1 MGNVACCK
9 KPNEIIEDKD
19 VFKKSTIKKTTNLQE
34 DQTEPQNPF
43 QKENI
48 RPNYNYIT
56 SDNSNNNNFVDLEQT
71 KNISNLK
78 YAPKIEHQ
86 STNGPSDNLRKKRN
100 TNKILN
106 NKDIFTKNNDYNNI
120 KTRNVF
126 EQVQTSSNSEFNKL
140 LIDNNNNINN
150 RMTSS
155 DDVMQEK
162 APQDKMSMNNIN
174 DKIKFISNEPTQL
187 KAIPTDMNSN
197 MNTNLNSNINI
208 PSDKPPIINPEKN
221 PTDKDK
227 TKEKKIEQI
236 NTDIL
241 KNDTRKEKEQNL
253 NEESRNIDNNE
264 TENEVINK
272 NIETQNINMNIEQKM
287 PLNQFNQ
294 EQLVDSDNIN
304 ININKTNTN
313 LNNNI
318 NTTNEEPQNSL
329 DNQNINQDNDLNS
342 NPNYIPQNIIKN
354 HIKIDSQLP
363 DEEDPKDSNEINRT
377 ITPSPTNTK
386 EPQNPKEEENIE
398 TKEAFL
404 QSADGQIIP
413 TQQISDSEIAYL
425 YQQCQAKGETEP
437 DDDFNFES
445 YKKFYQPDDPF
456 FLFDKGEVSD
466 GQIISSPDE
475 VENLEIYE
483 GEINEQNKKHGQGI
497 LTTPEFVRKGTWRNG
512 EFTGWGRESR
522 RNKEV
527 LEGKFVNGTLNGK
540 GIFRNSKNNLYMGDF
555 VNSKREG
562 MGELYTN
569 RIHYIGEFKEDKL
582 DGKGIIEFLKE
593 GHKYEGDFKNNEI
606 NGRGI
611 FQWKNGDI
619 YEGDMTDGKM
629 NGHGIYRYANGQI
642 YDGEYINGIREGK
655 GRIIINNTVVY
666 DGEFRGGHRMEK
678 GRSTGSIRFTNNG
691 NADNNDAHEIENN

>member
-19 VFKKSTIKKTTNLQE
+19 VFKKSTIKKTTNFQE
-34 DQTEPQNPF
+34 DQSEPQNPF

-126 EQVQTSSNSEFNKL
+126 EQVQTSSNSELNKL

-162 APQDKMSMNNIN
+162 VPQDKMSMNNIN

-197 MNTNLNSNINI
+197 MNTNLNNNINI

-304 ININKTNTN
+304 INKTNTN

-386 EPQNPKEEENIE
+386 EPQIPEEEEENIE

-678 GRSTGSIRFTNNG
+678 GRSTGSMRFTNNG

>member
-126 EQVQTSSNSEFNKL
+126 EQVQTSSNSELNKL

-162 APQDKMSMNNIN
+162 VPQDKMSMNNIN

-197 MNTNLNSNINI
+197 MNTNLNNNINI

-241 KNDTRKEKEQNL
+241 KNDTRKAKEQNL

-294 EQLVDSDNIN
+294 EQLVDSDNMN

-329 DNQNINQDNDLNS
+329 DNQNINQDNDLNN

-386 EPQNPKEEENIE
+386 EPQNPEEEENIE

-678 GRSTGSIRFTNNG
+678 GRSTGSMRFTNNG

>member
-1 MGNVACCK
+1 
-9 KPNEIIEDKD
+9 
-19 VFKKSTIKKTTNLQE
+19 
-34 DQTEPQNPF
+34 
-43 QKENI
+43 
-48 RPNYNYIT
+48 
-56 SDNSNNNNFVDLEQT
+56 
-71 KNISNLK
+71 
-78 YAPKIEHQ
+78 
-86 STNGPSDNLRKKRN
+86 
-100 TNKILN
+100 
-106 NKDIFTKNNDYNNI
+106 
-120 KTRNVF
+120 
-126 EQVQTSSNSEFNKL
+126 
-140 LIDNNNNINN
+140 
-150 RMTSS
+150 MTSS

-197 MNTNLNSNINI
+197 MNTNLNNNINI
-208 PSDKPPIINPEKN
+208 PSDKPPIINQEKN

-329 DNQNINQDNDLNS
+329 DNQNINQDNDLNN

-386 EPQNPKEEENIE
+386 EPQIPEEEEENIE

-678 GRSTGSIRFTNNG
+678 GRSTGSMRFTNNG
-691 NADNNDAHEIENN
+691 NEDNNDAHEIENN

>member
-1 MGNVACCK
+1 
-9 KPNEIIEDKD
+9 
-19 VFKKSTIKKTTNLQE
+19 
-34 DQTEPQNPF
+34 
-43 QKENI
+43 
-48 RPNYNYIT
+48 
-56 SDNSNNNNFVDLEQT
+56 
-71 KNISNLK
+71 
-78 YAPKIEHQ
+78 
-86 STNGPSDNLRKKRN
+86 
-100 TNKILN
+100 
-106 NKDIFTKNNDYNNI
+106 
-120 KTRNVF
+120 
-126 EQVQTSSNSEFNKL
+126 
-140 LIDNNNNINN
+140 
-150 RMTSS
+150 
-155 DDVMQEK
+155 
-162 APQDKMSMNNIN
+162 
-174 DKIKFISNEPTQL
+174 
-187 KAIPTDMNSN
+187 
-197 MNTNLNSNINI
+197 MNTAQ
-208 PSDKPPIINPEKN
+208 
-221 PTDKDK
+221 
-227 TKEKKIEQI
+227 KI
-236 NTDIL
+236 
-241 KNDTRKEKEQNL
+241 
-253 NEESRNIDNNE
+253 
-264 TENEVINK
+264 
-272 NIETQNINMNIEQKM
+272 

-294 EQLVDSDNIN
+294 EELNVSDNIKINIDKVNN
-304 ININKTNTN
+304 INNNN
-313 LNNNI
+313 NNNI
-318 NTTNEEPQNSL
+318 NKVSEEPQNSL
-329 DNQNINQDNDLNS
+329 DNQNIKINQDNNLNT

-354 HIKIDSQLP
+354 HTKIDSQLP
-363 DEEDPKDSNEINRT
+363 DEEDPKDSNEVNRT

-386 EPQNPKEEENIE
+386 EPQNPEEEENIE

-527 LEGKFVNGTLNGK
+527 LEGKFINGTLNGK
-540 GIFRNSKNNLYMGDF
+540 GIFKNNKNNLYMGDF

-569 RIHYIGEFKEDKL
+569 RIHYIGEFKQDKL

-678 GRSTGSIRFTNNG
+678 GRSTGSMRFTNNG

>member
-19 VFKKSTIKKTTNLQE
+19 VFKKSTIKKTTNFQE
-34 DQTEPQNPF
+34 DQSEPQNPF

-100 TNKILN
+100 NKIVN
-106 NKDIFTKNNDYNNI
+106 NKDIFIKNNDYNNI

-126 EQVQTSSNSEFNKL
+126 EQVQTSSNSELNKL

-174 DKIKFISNEPTQL
+174 DKIKFISNEPNQL

-197 MNTNLNSNINI
+197 MNTNLNNNINI
-208 PSDKPPIINPEKN
+208 PSDKPPIINSEKN
-221 PTDKDK
+221 PSDKDK

-386 EPQNPKEEENIE
+386 EPQNPEEEENIE

-445 YKKFYQPDDPF
+445 YKKFYQSDDPF

-678 GRSTGSIRFTNNG
+678 GRSTGSMRFTNNG

>member
-48 RPNYNYIT
+48 RPNYNYMT

-71 KNISNLK
+71 KNINNLK
-78 YAPKIEHQ
+78 YAPNIEHQ

-140 LIDNNNNINN
+140 LIDNNNINN
-150 RMTSS
+150 RITSS

-197 MNTNLNSNINI
+197 MNTNLNNNINI

-287 PLNQFNQ
+287 PLNKFNQ

-329 DNQNINQDNDLNS
+329 DNQNINQYNDLNN

-386 EPQNPKEEENIE
+386 EPQNPEEEENIE

-678 GRSTGSIRFTNNG
+678 GRSTGSMRFTNNG